1 MRNVIVGIISQALI
15 VIIGFVS
22 RKVLIVTLGYEI
34 AGLNG
39 WLTPVISALALT
51 ELGIGTAIICNLYK
65 PLADKNEQAI
75 TSLVQFYAKA
85 YRWIGLIVLV
95 LGLAITPF
103 LNLLIKNPI
112 DPTYLAVVFLLF
124 LSDTVISYFFAHKRS
139 LIFADQRNDIVMT
152 VSTIS
157 TITASLVQIVILL
170 ITKNYILYLTIK
182 VIIRVI
188 ENIVIAR
195 VADKRYPYIIKAPHI
210 PLDKEVKGC
219 IVSNTK
225 ALSLHYVGNYLIN
238 GTDNIIISKF
248 LGLIINAFYSNYL
261 LILTTL
267 RTLISQFST
276 GIMASF
282 GNMLAEENSDKS
294 NDVFKKAYFM
304 NFAIYNFASVA
315 LLCLLN
321 PFITLWIGS
330 DALLSMPV
338 VMILSLNFYIT
349 GISELLGSLRT
360 SAGIFQPDKYL
371 HIALSVLN
379 LVVSIG
385 LVQVIGIFGV
395 FLGTLLCLLIKEV
408 TVLPRIVYKRILNV
422 PVREYY
428 KKLIRY
434 FFTTLLSA
442 GATAYLCF
450 YVLPFNGL
458 PGFLLKCIMCILIP
472 NGLVYL
478 FYRKTKE
485 FVYARELV
493 KTTIIR
499 IRSKEVKAN

>member
-1 MRNVIVGIISQALI
+1 
-15 VIIGFVS
+15 
-22 RKVLIVTLGYEI
+22 
-34 AGLNG
+34 
-39 WLTPVISALALT
+39 
-51 ELGIGTAIICNLYK
+51 
-65 PLADKNEQAI
+65 
-75 TSLVQFYAKA
+75 
-85 YRWIGLIVLV
+85 
-95 LGLAITPF
+95 
-103 LNLLIKNPI
+103 
-112 DPTYLAVVFLLF
+112 
-124 LSDTVISYFFAHKRS
+124 
-139 LIFADQRNDIVMT
+139 
-152 VSTIS
+152 
-157 TITASLVQIVILL
+157 
-170 ITKNYILYLTIK
+170 
-182 VIIRVI
+182 
-188 ENIVIAR
+188 
-195 VADKRYPYIIKAPHI
+195 
-210 PLDKEVKGC
+210 
-219 IVSNTK
+219 
-225 ALSLHYVGNYLIN
+225 
-238 GTDNIIISKF
+238 
-248 LGLIINAFYSNYL
+248 
-261 LILTTL
+261 
-267 RTLISQFST
+267 
-276 GIMASF
+276 
-282 GNMLAEENSDKS
+282 
-294 NDVFKKAYFM
+294 M